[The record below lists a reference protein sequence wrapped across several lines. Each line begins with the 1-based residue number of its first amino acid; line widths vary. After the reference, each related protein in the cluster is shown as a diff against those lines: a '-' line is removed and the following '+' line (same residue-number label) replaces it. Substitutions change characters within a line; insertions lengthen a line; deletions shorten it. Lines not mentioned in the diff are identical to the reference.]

1 VTFRVLLLACAA
13 ALLQDP
19 QGPATFRASVAR
31 VAVDVNVIGEDGRPI
46 SDLTVDDFVLTVD
59 GQPRKI
65 LSAQFIPVQPQLE
78 VRPPVT
84 PAYSSNAH
92 EAGGRLVMFVV
103 DRGSIEPGIGKG
115 TFESAARFVGS
126 LNSSDRVGLI
136 SVPTGPQSD
145 FTLDHTIVQ
154 SMLRTMDGTAI
165 YTNPQHPVGISDAL
179 AIEHDRSQALDD
191 VVTRECGSPG
201 DRGGGQSEVML
212 CRRDVREEAGI
223 VTAEAHER
231 TRNTLIALQSVLKQ
245 LASNDTPKT
254 IILISQALVI
264 DRDSTRVAWFSA
276 FAAAAHVTLYAI
288 HLDPSEFDT
297 VRNRLLPHPSADRAV
312 RREGLEALA
321 AYGRGDVFRVMS
333 NADYAFQ
340 RLALELSG
348 YYLLSFEPAPGE
360 RDGRAHKIHVEVR
373 RGGVTLRARREFTAG
388 LPASTNVQD
397 LILETLRNPVL
408 ATEIPVRATTY
419 SFQDP
424 GSKKLRVLVAAEIDR
439 SSDAADMLAVGY
451 ALLDPNG
458 KGVTSQLEKTLK
470 TPIRPET
477 RTQGY
482 YSAALVDPG
491 PYTLKLA
498 VVDQSGRRGS
508 VERSFRAALRAFGQ
522 VHATDLLI
530 ADNATPSDGSGLTPA
545 VTADFSGDMLHG
557 YLELFSDAPEAL
569 RAVAVTFEVARNDSS
584 MVLDSAAA
592 TVQDPDKT
600 GRSRVAGGAVPIAL
614 LPPGDYVARA
624 AITSDG
630 RRIGQVVRP
639 FRIVKKSAP

>member
-1 VTFRVLLLACAA
+1 MLLASIAA

-31 VAVDVNVIGEDGRPI
+31 VAVDVNVVGEDGRPV

-65 LSAQFIPVQPQLE
+65 LSAQFIPVQPQLDA
-78 VRPPVT
+78 RAAPPA
-84 PAYSSNAH
+84 PYSSNAH

-126 LNSSDRVGLI
+126 LNPADRVGLVSI
-136 SVPTGPQSD
+136 PNGPQSD
-145 FTLDHTIVQ
+145 FTLDHTVVQ
-154 SMLRTMDGTAI
+154 AMLRKMDGSAV
-165 YTNPQHPVGISDAL
+165 YANPQHPIGIADAL

-201 DRGGGQSEVML
+201 DRGGGQSEVMM
-212 CRRDVREEAGI
+212 CRREVREEAGI
-223 VTAEAHER
+223 VTTDAHER
-231 TRNTLIALQSVLKQ
+231 ARNALLALQSILRQ
-245 LASNDTPKT
+245 MASNDTPKT
-254 IILISQALVI
+254 IVLISQGLVI
-264 DRDSTRVAWFSA
+264 DRDSTRVSWFA
-276 FAAAAHVTLYAI
+276 GLAAGAHVTLYAI

-297 VRNRLLPHPSADRAV
+297 VRNKLMHNPMADRAV
-312 RREGLEALA
+312 RREGLEALSI
-321 AYGRGDVFRVMS
+321 YGRGDVFRVMS
-333 NADYAFQ
+333 NADFAFQ

-360 RDGRAHKIHVEVR
+360 RDGRTHKIRVDVR
-373 RGGVTLRARREFTAG
+373 RSGVTLRARREFTAG
-388 LPASTNVQD
+388 VPASTNVED
-397 LILETLRNPVL
+397 LIREALRNPVL
-408 ATEIPVRATTY
+408 ATEIPLRATTY

-439 SSDAADMLAVGY
+439 TSDPAETIALGY
-451 ALLDPNG
+451 ALVDPLG
-458 KGVTSQLEKTLK
+458 KGVMSQLEKTLK
-470 TPIRPET
+470 TPVRADT
-477 RTQGY
+477 KTQAF
-482 YSAALVDPG
+482 YSAILVEPG

-508 VERSFRAALRAFGQ
+508 IERPFRAALRAFGQ

-530 ADNATPSDGSGLTPA
+530 ADDTTASAGGALTPA

-557 YLELFSDAPEAL
+557 YLELFSDAPETL
-569 RAVAVTFEVARNDSS
+569 RGVAVTFEIARNESS

-592 TVQDPDKT
+592 TLQDPDKT

-614 LPPGDYVARA
+614 LTPGDYVARA
-624 AITSDG
+624 AISSGG
-630 RRIGQVVRP
+630 RRIGQVIRP
-639 FRIVKKSAP
+639 FRIVKKPAP